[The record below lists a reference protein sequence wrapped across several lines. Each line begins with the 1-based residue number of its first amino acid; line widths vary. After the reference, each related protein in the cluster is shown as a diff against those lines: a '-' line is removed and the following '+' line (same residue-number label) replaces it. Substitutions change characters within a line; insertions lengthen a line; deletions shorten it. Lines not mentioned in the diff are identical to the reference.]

1 MIKKNTH
8 HTNRGF
14 TLIEMLIVVF
24 LVITLSTLVFYNL
37 SSRRTSQAL
46 NNGEDEIVALVNE
59 ARGNTISGEN
69 GSQYGVHFETKKAIL
84 FAGTTYTVG
93 SSTNKEYDFDG
104 AVTINSISLAGGSS
118 DMVFKK
124 LTGDTDQ
131 YGTVQITST
140 PGNATKTITVS
151 KNGFVA
157 GN

>member
-1 MIKKNTH
+1 MIQKNIH
-8 HTNRGF
+8 AKNRGF

-59 ARGNTISGEN
+59 ARGSTISGEN
-69 GSQYGVHFETKKAIL
+69 GSQYGVHFETHKAVL

-93 SSTNKEYDFDG
+93 SSTNKEYDLDG
-104 AVTINSISLAGGSS
+104 AVTINSTSLSGGSS

-131 YGTVQITST
+131 YGTIQIIST

-151 KNGFVA
+151 KNGFVT